1 VRTRVGIVGG
11 GPAGLLLSHLLHLR
25 GIESVVLELRSREK
39 LEMEIR
45 AGVLEQGTVDL
56 LSAAGVGGRMQKEGA
71 VHHGVNLQFDG
82 RRERIDFDDL
92 TGKAITVY
100 GQHEV
105 VKDLIQA
112 RLDAGGHILFETAA
126 TGLRDLDSDEPKISF
141 RRGAKLEGRAIRFDD
156 GAEEEE
162 LVCGHIA
169 GCDGFFGVS
178 RPTIP
183 ENIRREYTRTYPFGW
198 FGILVEGPPSTE
210 ELIYNLHERG
220 FALVSTRSPEIQRL
234 YFQCDPEDEVANW
247 PDERIWS
254 EMHARLDTDDGWT
267 VNEGKIVQKSIVQ
280 MRSFVTEPMQHG
292 RLFLAGDAAH
302 IVPPTGA
309 KGMNLAVA
317 DVRVLARGLADFHES
332 GDTDLLE
339 RYTEICLRR
348 VWKASRFS
356 WWMTSM
362 LHRFEEDNAFQ
373 HRVQVAELDYVT
385 SSRAAA
391 TTLAEN
397 YVGLPID
404 PAFLIPVKAEPEIRN
419 GGNHE
424 PGHRAEYGLSG
435 GRDLRPARPGLPG

>member
-1 VRTRVGIVGG
+1 MYTQVSIVGG

-25 GIESVVLELRSREK
+25 GIESVVLELRSREE
-39 LEMEIR
+39 LETEIR

-56 LSAAGVGGRMQKEGA
+56 LNAAGVGDRMRKQGA

-82 RRERIDFDDL
+82 HRERIDFHDL
-92 TGKAITVY
+92 TGRAITVY

-126 TGLRDLDSDEPKISF
+126 TELRDLDSDEPKVRF
-141 RRGAKLEGRAIRFDD
+141 RRGAKLEGGTIRFDD
-156 GAEEEE
+156 DAEEEE

-169 GCDGFFGVS
+169 GCDGFFGIS
-178 RPTIP
+178 RPAIP
-183 ENIRREYTRTYPFGW
+183 EADRTEYMRTYPFGW

-234 YFQCDPEDEVANW
+234 YFQCDPEDEVGHW

-267 VNEGKIVQKSIVQ
+267 VNEGNIVQKSIVR

-292 RLFLAGDAAH
+292 RLFLAGDSAH

-339 RYTEICLRR
+339 RYSEICLRR
-348 VWKASRFS
+348 VWKTSRFS

-362 LHRFEEDNAFQ
+362 LHRFEKDNDFQ
-373 HRVQVAELDYVT
+373 HRFQIAELDYVT

-404 PAFLIPVKAEPEIRN
+404 PAFLIPGEDGMKDQDRRKP
-419 GGNHE
+419 
-424 PGHRAEYGLSG
+424 
-435 GRDLRPARPGLPG
+435 